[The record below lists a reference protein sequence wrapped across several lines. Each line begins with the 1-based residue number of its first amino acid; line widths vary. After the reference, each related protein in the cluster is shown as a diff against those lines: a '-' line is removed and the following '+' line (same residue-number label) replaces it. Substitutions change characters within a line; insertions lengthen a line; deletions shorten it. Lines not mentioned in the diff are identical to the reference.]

1 MNKLNLKIKLV
12 FLLGFCL
19 FLFGFFYLGNKEVFA
34 QTQLDELFKIRF
46 TQCSGSGGVTPSSD
60 VTNVPGE
67 PTPTPDS
74 DEIPKPSTEPEPV
87 PVYSEN
93 LFIKADFEGLSDDSR
108 DVAVTIR
115 TGEDYSQ
122 TVVLSKEGESGP
134 IPAIGLTIG
143 QDYDFILSSW
153 GFLSV
158 RKSHKLLAGR
168 NPASGFLDFGT
179 LRTGDLNGDNQV
191 NGLDWSLM
199 KLNFG
204 ADGQK

>member
-1 MNKLNLKIKLV
+1 MMNKVNLKIKLA

-19 FLFGFFYLGNKEVFA
+19 FSFAFFCFTKKEVLA
-34 QTQLDELFKIRF
+34 QTQDALIFKIRF
-46 TQCSGSGGVTPSSD
+46 TQCSGSGGVTPSSGTA
-60 VTNVPGE
+60 TNVPGTPTATSSPDSPE
-67 PTPTPDS
+67 PTV
-74 DEIPKPSTEPEPV
+74 EPE

-93 LFIKADFEGLSDDSR
+93 LFIKADFEGLPEDSR

-115 TGEDYSQ
+115 TGNNYSQ
-122 TVVLSKEGESGP
+122 TVVLSKEGKSGP
-134 IPAIGLTIG
+134 IPAIGLTVG

-204 ADGQK
+204 ENGQK